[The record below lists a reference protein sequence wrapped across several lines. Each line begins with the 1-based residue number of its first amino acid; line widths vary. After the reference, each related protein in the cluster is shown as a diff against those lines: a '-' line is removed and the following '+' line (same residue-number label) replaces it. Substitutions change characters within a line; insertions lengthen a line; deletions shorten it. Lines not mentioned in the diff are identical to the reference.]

1 MPPENDGIVL
11 PPRLQLVAPPLHSP
25 LRCCRLFLVGCCVL
39 IFNRRPST
47 PRAQHIS
54 LFFSSL
60 ASIRRP
66 KQWDNDPQTFR
77 PGRVSS
83 LTPPSPLT
91 TTFGWLL
98 CPPIKRWPSKA
109 KGPPISL
116 FFRRLIRP
124 PKRRAA
130 VLPTRSDPASPLLQ
144 RTL

>member
-1 MPPENDGIVL
+1 MVSCFPHASRSSRLPFIV
-11 PPRLQLVAPPLHSP
+11 PSIAAACFWLVVV
-25 LRCCRLFLVGCCVL
+25 CKF
-39 IFNRRPST
+39 FNWRPST
-47 PRAQHIS
+47 PRAQPIS
-54 LFFSSL
+54 LFFLSL

-66 KQWDNDPQTFR
+66 KQWDNDPHTFR

-91 TTFGWLL
+91 TSFGWLL
-98 CPPIKRWPSKA
+98 CPPIKQRPSKA

-116 FFRRLIRP
+116 FFCRLIRP
-124 PKRRAA
+124 SKQRAA

>member
-1 MPPENDGIVL
+1 
-11 PPRLQLVAPPLHSP
+11 LVVV
-25 LRCCRLFLVGCCVL
+25 CK

-47 PRAQHIS
+47 PRAQPIS
-54 LFFSSL
+54 LFFSLL

-66 KQWDNDPQTFR
+66 KQWDNKPHTFR
-77 PGRVSS
+77 PGRVST
-83 LTPPSPLT
+83 LMPPSPLT

-98 CPPIKRWPSKA
+98 RPPIKRRPSKV

-116 FFRRLIRP
+116 FFRRFIRS

-144 RTL
+144 CTL